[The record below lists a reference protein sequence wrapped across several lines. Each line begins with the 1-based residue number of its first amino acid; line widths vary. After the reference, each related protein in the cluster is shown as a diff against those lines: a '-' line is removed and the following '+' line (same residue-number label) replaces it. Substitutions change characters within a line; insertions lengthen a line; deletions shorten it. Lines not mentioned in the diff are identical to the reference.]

1 MTPFGSPNRVT
12 ALPETGGTLPEGT
25 KQQNGGGRMAE
36 AEDDVRALAGH
47 IDHELGHRVHW
58 RLAVPGGRRY
68 LVFDGDSFIGEA
80 VGYTGVESLLRAWV
94 RGFEAGQFRADLDE
108 FLAELLSES

>member
-1 MTPFGSPNRVT
+1 MRVT
-12 ALPETGGTLPEGT
+12 SITSSGTGCSG
-25 KQQNGGGRMAE
+25 
-36 AEDDVRALAGH
+36 
-47 IDHELGHRVHW
+47 

-80 VGYTGVESLLRAWV
+80 VGFTGVESLLRAWV

-108 FLAELLSES
+108 FLAELLRES

>member
-1 MTPFGSPNRVT
+1 M
-12 ALPETGGTLPEGT
+12 
-25 KQQNGGGRMAE
+25 MAE

-80 VGYTGVESLLRAWV
+80 VGFTGVESLLRAWV

-108 FLAELLSES
+108 FLAEVLRES